1 MSSPDGWMSMDA
13 PVEPAFRATGPKGYM
28 EFGDGRW
35 RMHYADGTI
44 WFPPEEK
51 E

>member
-1 MSSPDGWMSMDA
+1 MDRTVSDAFLAAGPDGWM
-13 PVEPAFRATGPKGYM
+13 
-28 EFGDGRW
+28 EFGDFGDEGDGVW